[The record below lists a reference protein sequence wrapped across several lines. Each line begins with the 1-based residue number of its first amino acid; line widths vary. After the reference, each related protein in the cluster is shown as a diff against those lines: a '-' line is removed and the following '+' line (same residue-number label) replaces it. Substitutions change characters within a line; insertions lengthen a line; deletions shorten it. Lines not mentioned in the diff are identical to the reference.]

1 MRYILLF
8 FAVLSLSLTSCRKDF
23 ETVASSGDLKFS
35 KDTVF
40 LDTVFTNT
48 STSTYT
54 LKVYNR
60 SNDDIHIPSIAF
72 QRGDNSKYRMMVD
85 GMRGKDNK
93 GKYFENVEILAKDSL
108 YIFIEATAGI
118 EDADPSDFLYTDK
131 ILFDSGS
138 NQQDVDL
145 VTLIQDAYF
154 IYPQR
159 TQNPDGTFTYEGL
172 PLSETNPR
180 LTSFPLDESDPV
192 NGNELHFNNTKPYVI
207 YGFPTVPNNK
217 VLEIDAGARVH
228 FHDQSG
234 IIVANDASIH
244 VNGAPSTTAA
254 LENEVIFEG
263 DRLEPGF
270 AEVPGQWF
278 SIILTDGSTDNRFK
292 NLTIKNSTV
301 GLFIQNND
309 GTTVEIEN
317 TQIYNSS
324 VAGILAR
331 TGKINGK
338 NIVIN
343 KAGQYAL
350 ACTLGGD
357 YNFNHCTFANFWSGG
372 SRSTPAVL
380 LDNTYNDGETL
391 FVAPLVKATF
401 TNSIIYGTNSI
412 EIGLKK
418 DDGALFNFDIH
429 HCLIRFSD
437 LNNQFTGP
445 MYDFVKNPASKNN
458 IVSNFQ
464 TLNDPKFKDAQKNNL
479 RILLASSAVDKGDSD
494 PLLQVAN
501 DADNHPRSLPIYDLG
516 AYEHLSE

>member
-23 ETVASSGDLKFS
+23 ETVASNGNLKFS
-35 KDTVF
+35 KDTVY

-85 GMRGKDNK
+85 GMTGKDGK
-93 GKYFENVEILAKDSL
+93 GKFFENVEILAKDSL
-108 YIFIEATAGI
+108 YVFIEATAGI

-131 ILFDSGS
+131 ILFDGGS

-154 IYPQR
+154 IYPKR

-172 PLSETNPR
+172 PLSETNPK

-192 NGNELHFNNTKPYVI
+192 NGNELHFTNTKPYVI

-217 VLEIDAGARVH
+217 ILEIDAGARVH

-234 IIVANDASIH
+234 IIVANNASIH
-244 VNGAPSTTAA
+244 VNGAPSATAA

-331 TGKINGK
+331 TGKINGE

-357 YNFNHCTFANFWSGG
+357 YNFNHCTFTNYWSGG
-372 SRSTPAVL
+372 SRSTPTVL

-391 FVAPLVKATF
+391 FVAPLVNATF

-418 DDGALFNFDIH
+418 DDSAAFNFDINY
-429 HCLIRFSD
+429 CLIRFSD

-445 MYDFVKNPASKNN
+445 MYEFVKNPASKNN
-458 IVSNFQ
+458 LVSNFQ
-464 TLNDPKFKDAQKNNL
+464 TLNDPKFKDPLKNNL
-479 RILLASSAVDKGDSD
+479 RVLLESSVIGKGNNA
-494 PLLQVAN
+494 LIVAQ
-501 DADNHPRSLPIYDLG
+501 DADNITRTSPPDLG
-516 AYEHLSE
+516 AYQHLNE